1 MFKAIG
7 MKQIIKHRFTW
18 FGLMALFALAA
29 CKTRKETP
37 IVLPEKTAFYTI
49 EATRDTVQQLTSFR
63 VLKVTVVDTKINY
76 RIDEVKAKS
85 RDFLK
90 FEIITKNGE
99 PVIAYSEHPLFRKFD
114 LYEETGEISS
124 KLISL
129 PKGQVT
135 LRVPYHE
142 NYTSL
147 KVTETINFK
156 AGKPVIV
163 KHEK

>member
-1 MFKAIG
+1 
-7 MKQIIKHRFTW
+7 MKHTINNILYV
-18 FGLMALFALAA
+18 LMALLLLSA
-29 CKTRKETP
+29 CKTRKVAP
-37 IVLPEKTAFYTI
+37 VVLPEKTAFYTI
-49 EATRDTVQQLTSFR
+49 EATRDTVKQVTTFK
-63 VLKVTVVDTKINY
+63 VLKVMVVDTKINY
-76 RIDEVKAKS
+76 RVDEAKAKS

-90 FEIITKNGE
+90 FEIITKHSA

-135 LRVPYHE
+135 VRVPYTE
-142 NYTSL
+142 EFTTIGI
-147 KVTETINFK
+147 TETINFK

>member
-1 MFKAIG
+1 V
-7 MKQIIKHRFTW
+7 KHINRYRYF
-18 FGLMALFALAA
+18 LFSLTAVMIVAA
-29 CKTRKETP
+29 CKTPKATP
-37 IVLPEKTAFYTI
+37 VVLPEKTAFYTI
-49 EATRDTVQQLTSFR
+49 EATRDTVKQLTTFQ

-76 RIDEVKAKS
+76 RADEAKAKS
-85 RDFLK
+85 RDYLK
-90 FEIITKNGE
+90 FEIITKNGS

-142 NYTSL
+142 DYASL

-156 AGKPVIV
+156 AGKPVIIR
-163 KHEK
+163 HEK

>member
-1 MFKAIG
+1 
-7 MKQIIKHRFTW
+7 MKHTIHHILS
-18 FGLMALFALAA
+18 GLVVLIALTA
-29 CKTRKETP
+29 CKTRNVP
-37 IVLPEKTAFYTI
+37 PAPLPEKTAFYTI
-49 EATRDTVQQLTSFR
+49 EAIRDTVKQVTTFK
-63 VLKVTVVDTKINY
+63 VLQVTVVDTKINY
-76 RIDEVKAKS
+76 RADEAKAKS

-90 FEIITKNGE
+90 FEIMTKHSA
-99 PVIAYSEHPLFRKFD
+99 PVIAYSEHPLFRKVD

-135 LRVPYHE
+135 VRVPYTE
-142 NYTSL
+142 DYTAIGI
-147 KVTETINFK
+147 TETIHFK